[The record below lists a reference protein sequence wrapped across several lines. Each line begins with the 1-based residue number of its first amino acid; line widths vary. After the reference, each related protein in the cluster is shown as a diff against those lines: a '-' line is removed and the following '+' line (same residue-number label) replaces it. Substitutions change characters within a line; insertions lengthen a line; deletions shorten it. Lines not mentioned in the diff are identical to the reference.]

1 MWVPVLLAIGGLFGL
16 ALEIAAA
23 NSNSR
28 AQAKLGKQALWS
40 ATVAGVL
47 LGVVSF
53 LGGMVS
59 LYPEYSLGKDLRV
72 SGVPFLTVILTVEGG
87 HLKDFISP
95 LILPA
100 LIGNAAFAGLLPQ
113 VLIFMIREIHQRADT
128 R

>member
-1 MWVPVLLAIGGLFGL
+1 MRVSVLLAIGGLIGL

-23 NSNSR
+23 NSNAR
-28 AQAKLGKQALWS
+28 AQAKLGKQPLWS
-40 ATVAGVL
+40 ASVAGVL

-53 LGGMVS
+53 LLGGLS
-59 LYPEYSLGKDLRV
+59 LYPDYSLGEDLRV
-72 SGVPFLTVILTVEGG
+72 SGVPFLTVILKVEGG

-100 LIGNAAFAGLLPQ
+100 LIANAAFAGLLPQ
-113 VLIFMIREIHQRADT
+113 VLIFMIREIHQRAGT